1 MSLSLEENQRS
12 LCLHMSVTFFLVPPA
27 VATLQTGL
35 PAYPTHSEGGEAES
49 VAAAEDAVWR
59 GETLPSVC
67 LSASLGFQGDLPGGR
82 RSVQAFLCVPTAHVA
97 QEKGWSF
104 KKRNPLPQAFLK
116 DSSLAFSF
124 LPPHTQ
130 DRGRMT

>member
-1 MSLSLEENQRS
+1 MSLSSGENQRS
-12 LCLHMSVTFFLVPPA
+12 LCLHMSATFFLVPPA

-67 LSASLGFQGDLPGGR
+67 L
-82 RSVQAFLCVPTAHVA
+82 
-97 QEKGWSF
+97 
-104 KKRNPLPQAFLK
+104 PLWGSRDTCLEVGEVCRLFFVCQL
-116 DSSLAFSF
+116 L
-124 LPPHTQ
+124 T
-130 DRGRMT
+130 